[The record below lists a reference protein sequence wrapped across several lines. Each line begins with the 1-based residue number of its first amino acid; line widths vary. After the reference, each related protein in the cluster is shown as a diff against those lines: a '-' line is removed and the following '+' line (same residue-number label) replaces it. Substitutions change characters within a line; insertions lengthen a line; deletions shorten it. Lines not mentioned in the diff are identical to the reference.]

1 MSEEETFSQIFTSHF
16 SARLKD
22 CLSEGNEKFQGNI
35 FQWFKFSFFFKLK
48 LISYFFQFLKIIF
61 KLT

>member
-35 FQWFKFSFFFKLK
+35 FQWFKFSFFFLN
-48 LISYFFQFLKIIF
+48 
-61 KLT
+61 